1 MTARPPAR
9 RPRRHGAPAAM
20 NKDRVVAAA
29 LAIIDRDGVEAF
41 SIRHLAQAL
50 GVYPT
55 AVYWYVPSRNALLA
69 EVVSRALADVVPP
82 GEIGD
87 WRDWLKDLF
96 RRYRASVRRHPN
108 VAPLIG
114 ARLVSNAGADPELV
128 DRILAALSA
137 AGFAGDALVHAYNT
151 VVAAMVGFVTLE
163 LAPMPVEDA
172 DTWSAELRKTFRDAD
187 AGRYPALAG
196 NLPRLEN
203 RAFIVRWQNGTAV
216 PLDDSFEMFIDVAV
230 RGLERRLGGA

>member
-1 MTARPPAR
+1 MATRTFAGRGR
-9 RPRRHGAPAAM
+9 RDGAPAGLS
-20 NKDRVVAAA
+20 KDRIVTAA

-41 SIRHLAQAL
+41 SLRSLALAL

-55 AVYWYVPSRNALLA
+55 AIYWYVPSRNALLA
-69 EVVSRALADVVPP
+69 EVVARALGDVLPP
-82 GEIGD
+82 DERLD
-87 WRDWLKDLF
+87 WRVWLKELF

-114 ARLVSNAGADPELV
+114 AQLVSNAGADPALV
-128 DRILAALSA
+128 ERILAVLAA

-151 VVAAMVGFVTLE
+151 VVAVMVGFVTLE
-163 LAPMPVEDA
+163 LAPMPAGDTDA
-172 DTWSAELRKTFRDAD
+172 WAADLRRTFRGAD
-187 AGRYPALAG
+187 PARHPALAA

-216 PLDDSFEMFIDVAV
+216 PLDDSFEVFIDVAV
-230 RGLERRLGGA
+230 RGLEQRLATA